1 VRRRTNV
8 SNRKPNVSL
17 SCRRFRNVAGLAS
30 VVVPFGVAVHLGA
43 EAAAVGHDGLGFGFV
58 VRHGYFVA
66 LIIAAAGWFA
76 STVGI
81 GRPESERR
89 RRCAILRSDLS
100 GAHGIR
106 GLLLLAA
113 SQLAFFGVTQAAEGV
128 PVASGGVAL
137 GLGVALAGSLLSAV
151 LVFFF
156 GRSLIVAGLDAVIG
170 TAPVRLA
177 ATAVAHRDSR
187 IATPRRAASAFS
199 LFVPNRP
206 PPNMSRT

>member
-1 VRRRTNV
+1 M
-8 SNRKPNVSL
+8 SP

-30 VVVPFGVAVHLGA
+30 VVVPFGIAVHLSA

-58 VRHGYFVA
+58 LRHGYFVA
-66 LIIAAAGWFA
+66 LILAAAGWFG

-81 GRPESERR
+81 GRSESERR

-100 GAHGIR
+100 GVHGAR

-113 SQLAFFGVTQAAEGV
+113 AQLAFFGVTQAAEGV
-128 PVASGGVAL
+128 PVASGAVAL
-137 GLGVALAGSLLSAV
+137 GLGVALVGSLLSAV

-170 TAPVRLA
+170 TVPLRCTA
-177 ATAVAHRDSR
+177 AVVARRDGRSA
-187 IATPRRAASAFS
+187 IPRRAASAFS

-206 PPNMSRT
+206 PPNLSRP